1 MGDIVTIENGEP
13 VTDTVAIANGVGL
26 EHSSVMLLVKK
37 YEAELNEGLSP
48 FQIAK
53 FKTKGRDGEKAILN
67 EQQTTFLITLM
78 RNSEIVVSFKR
89 RLVSEFFKQRKAI
102 AELSARQNNDQW
114 KDARKNGKIVLLQK
128 TDVIKV
134 FCEYATVQG
143 STKSS
148 MYYMAIAKMQN
159 KALFFLEQ
167 KYPNLRE
174 VLSIKQ
180 LAQASAADDIV
191 EKALADGMAQE
202 MNYRDIYK
210 MAKERVELFSTIIG
224 RSPVCDLLSSTTSIK
239 IENKGKK

>member
-1 MGDIVTIENGEP
+1 MIVRVDGGEP
-13 VTDTVAIANGVGL
+13 VTDTLIIADGVNI
-26 EHSSVMLLVKK
+26 EHRAVMLLVKK
-37 YEAELNEGLSP
+37 YEAQLNRGLSP
-48 FQIAK
+48 FQMVK
-53 FKTKGRDGEKAILN
+53 GKTAGRPIDYAILN
-67 EQQTTFLITLM
+67 EHQTMFLITLM
-78 RNSEIVVSFKR
+78 RNSDIVVNFKYT
-89 RLVSEFFKQRKAI
+89 LVGAFLSQRQAL

-114 KDARKNGKIVLLQK
+114 KDARKNGKVVLLQK

-134 FCEYATVQG
+134 FCEYATNQG

-202 MNYRDIYK
+202 MNYKDIYK
-210 MAKERVELFSTIIG
+210 MAKERVELFPTIIG